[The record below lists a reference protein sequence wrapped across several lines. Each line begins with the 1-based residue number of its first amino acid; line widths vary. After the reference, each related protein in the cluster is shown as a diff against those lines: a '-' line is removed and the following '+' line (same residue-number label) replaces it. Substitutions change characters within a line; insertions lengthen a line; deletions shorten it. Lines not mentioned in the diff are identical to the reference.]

1 MQLLGQEQ
9 MPLKIKIH
17 LLIYLIAFA
26 LTGIY
31 SFRSHAYLY
40 CEVRRQLTA
49 FTLYHLPSSQQAW
62 ALIY

>member
-1 MQLLGQEQ
+1 

-17 LLIYLIAFA
+17 FLIYLIAFA
-26 LTGIY
+26 VTGID

-40 CEVRRQLTA
+40 CEVKRQLTA
-49 FTLYHLPSSQQAW
+49 FTLYHLLSSQQAW